1 MMNKI
6 IAGHKAKAELSI
18 VRQMVVDLA
27 ETIQLARTSLT
38 QIDRATL
45 KPALTEVEK
54 DCFFKCYDIASKA
67 KSSLRK
73 KPTPITPI
81 KVK

>member
-1 MMNKI
+1 MMNKMI
-6 IAGHKAKAELSI
+6 IGHKAEGELSI
-18 VRQMVVDLA
+18 VRQMVYDLA
-27 ETIQLARTSLT
+27 KAIQLARTSLGQT
-38 QIDRATL
+38 DRAAL
-45 KPALTEVEK
+45 KPALTKVEK
-54 DCFFKCYDIASKA
+54 DCFFQCYDIASKA